1 MNINSGGGSKEPDVL
16 NVLDSR
22 KGAGILE
29 IVVFELWDSG
39 RMGGVWP

>member
-1 MNINSGGGSKEPDVL
+1 MNISSGGGSREHDVL

-29 IVVFELWDSG
+29 IAVFEWWDSG
-39 RMGGVWP
+39 RMGGV